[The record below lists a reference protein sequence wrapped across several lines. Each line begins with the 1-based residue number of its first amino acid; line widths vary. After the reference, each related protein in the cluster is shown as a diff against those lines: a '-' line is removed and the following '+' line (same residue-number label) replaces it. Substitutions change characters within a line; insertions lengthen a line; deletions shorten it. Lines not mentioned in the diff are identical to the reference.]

1 MKPVSELKFHIAR
14 EGMEL
19 GMLSAGDAGE
29 LLAAGFLQPSDE
41 FWTDLD
47 PTRRPLKELLQP
59 VSKKDTSW
67 LVRARNSAIAV
78 GGAVREQASS
88 AAGKLSNFALRN
100 KAAVATATDRMLED
114 YLPTL
119 RQQIAERLQKS
130 VHTTKSAVHDE
141 VFMRK
146 LFGALYD
153 CLPKPVY
160 RFVKEEAF
168 IQFCM
173 KHRQKLLD

>member
-1 MKPVSELKFHIAR
+1 MSELKFHIAR

-29 LLAAGFLQPSDE
+29 LLAAGFLRPDDE

-59 VSKKDTSW
+59 ASEKDTSW

-78 GGAVREQASS
+78 GGALREEASS
-88 AAGKLSNFALRN
+88 AAEKLSTFARRN
-100 KAAVATATDRMLED
+100 TAAVATATDRTRED
-114 YLPTL
+114 YLRTL
-119 RQQIAERLQKS
+119 RQQVIQKLQTS
-130 VHTTKSAVHDE
+130 VHTTKSAVKDK

-146 LFGALYD
+146 LFGAVYD
-153 CLPKPVY
+153 CLPKPAY

-168 IQFCM
+168 IQFCT
-173 KHRQKLLD
+173 KHRR